1 MNLAALGVLLQ
12 AMMNL
17 SQKEVRILLLNASP
31 ALTPDGQEPPVTLF
45 DDVEIKP

>member
-17 SQKEVRILLLNASP
+17 SQKEVRIFLLNASD
-31 ALTPDGQEPPVTLF
+31 ALPSDAKEPLVQLF